1 MMINFTLILLFNL
14 IFIFSSGKFVSSSCI
29 YKAVGERVEIP
40 LDIGELQEESDLF
53 WTYNERRVYSKKG
66 SNFDVDRYGS
76 LILENLQENQSG
88 KYEGVVYDKD
98 GKLIKTTTHQL
109 CVQEPVPEP
118 TVMVECVE
126 NGVNLSCSPLNSS
139 EVSVSW
145 TKNGEESDTT
155 HVVLHVSS
163 SELRPGDTFSC
174 SLRNMISRTSAK
186 EVQPKCSDTGYIAE
200 QITSHVYSHVGQHW
214 VNYIYYNPFKGL
226 YVTNTNEDKKSK
238 KEENNNNKNRKYGV
252 SEKKLLFG
260 LDFWWML
267 VILTGG
273 ASFLLVLFITC
284 LVCVCRCCRRNK
296 RKAKEEA
303 EFRLASLMPDYT
315 DQPDV
320 QYMQKSD
327 SQRPSKSLRPLP
339 PLPSSRGPPAPQ

>member
-186 EVQPKCSDTGYIAE
+186 EVQPKCSDTG
-200 QITSHVYSHVGQHW
+200 
-214 VNYIYYNPFKGL
+214 L

-273 ASFLLVLFITC
+273 ASFLLVLFIIC